1 MFVSIIIFKAYLL
14 IQFNLI
20 LTSTIISHILSWVH
34 NKSEMLKKYSK
45 DAVKDMNKN
54 AYYSDNEE
62 VKADHIKYYAVL
74 MHTEFTDIITDL
86 DQFLVTEISYCCIFI
101 MFEIVAEW
109 KFNLQIWVIM
119 KENDAE
125 NKIIIIRLECTVI
138 EDDKITALLLSSEN
152 LFSSIKNISKMQ
164 QINIDSYIY

>member
-1 MFVSIIIFKAYLL
+1 
-14 IQFNLI
+14 
-20 LTSTIISHILSWVH
+20 
-34 NKSEMLKKYSK
+34 MLKRYSK
-45 DAVKDMNKN
+45 DTAEDVNKN

-62 VKADHIKYYAVL
+62 VKADHVKYCAVL
-74 MHTEFTDIITDL
+74 MHTESTDIIISL

-101 MFEIVAEW
+101 MFKIVAEW
-109 KFNLQIWVIM
+109 KFNLQIQIIM

-152 LFSSIKNISKMQ
+152 LLSSIKNILKMQ
-164 QINIDSYIY
+164 QININDYIY